1 MAKQNDVIL
10 VEGTVEE
17 VLPGAKFL
25 VRLDSDH
32 KITAYLAGKMRTFK
46 IRIGVGDRV
55 RLEMTTYD
63 LTKGRITYRI

>member
-25 VRLDSDH
+25 VRLDNDH